1 MITDGRFSGASRGF
15 IIGHVVPEARVG
27 GPIAL
32 VQDGDKIVIDSEKR
46 MINWVVDEEEQRRR
60 RELWDASDND
70 KLNVRRGVLLRYA
83 RDVAVKSSHFLEVIL
98 SLMSIIACQ

>member
-1 MITDGRFSGASRGF
+1 MTDGRFSGASRGF

-32 VQDGDKIVIDSEKR
+32 VKDGDHIVIDATTR
-46 MINWVVDEEEQRRR
+46 RIDWFVDETEQKRRKA
-60 RELWDASDND
+60 EWLESDKA

-83 RDVAVKSSHFLEVIL
+83 RDVQVRP
-98 SLMSIIACQ
+98 